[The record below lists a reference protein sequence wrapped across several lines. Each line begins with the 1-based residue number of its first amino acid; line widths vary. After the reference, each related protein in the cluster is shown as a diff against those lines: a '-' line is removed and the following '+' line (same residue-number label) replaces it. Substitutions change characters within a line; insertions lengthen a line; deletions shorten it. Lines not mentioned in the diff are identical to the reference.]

1 MYCLKLYKCEYF
13 MGEIIAI
20 VSGKG
25 GVGKTTL
32 TGNLGIALAELGYS
46 VLMIDADLAMAN
58 LSLLMGL
65 KTPPIT
71 IHDVLLGSAPA
82 QDAIYDGPS
91 GVKIIPAGLSISFYT
106 RVDVER
112 LVAITRDLQKKFDYI
127 LIDSP
132 AGIEKNV
139 IAAMSASTQILLITE
154 PTAPSVADAFKAK
167 IVAQRLNQRVLGVI
181 VNKHSNTKGEIS
193 ENEIIKMLE
202 LPSYGKIPYSEDIR
216 ESFLLKKI
224 KPVLVHNPSC
234 SSANSFRAVARRI
247 SGKEV
252 DTDIKPEKKKLFS
265 GFFTALK
272 NIFKKK

>member
-1 MYCLKLYKCEYF
+1 MYCLKLYKCENE

-82 QDAIYDGPS
+82 VDAIYDGPS

-139 IAAMSASTQILLITE
+139 IAAMSASTQILLVTE

-181 VNKHSNTKGEIS
+181 INKHSNTKGEIS
-193 ENEIIKMLE
+193 ENEIMKMLE

-234 SSANSFRAVARRI
+234 ASANSFRSVARKI

>member
-13 MGEIIAI
+13 MSEIIAI

-181 VNKHSNTKGEIS
+181 VNKYSNTKGEIS

>member
-1 MYCLKLYKCEYF
+1 

-32 TGNLGIALAELGYS
+32 VGNLGIALAELKYS

-82 QDAIYDGPS
+82 QDAIYDCPAGA
-91 GVKIIPAGLSISFYT
+91 KMIPAGLSVSFYT
-106 RVDVER
+106 RVDIDR
-112 LVAITRDLQKKFDYI
+112 LVAVTKDLQQKFDYI

-139 IAAMSASTQILLITE
+139 VAAMSAATQIMLITE

-167 IVAQRLNQRVLGVI
+167 IVAQRLNQRVMGVI
-181 VNKHSNTKGEIS
+181 INKCSNTKGEIS
-193 ENEIIKMLE
+193 ETEIMKMLE

-224 KPVLVHNPSC
+224 KPVIVYKPS
-234 SSANSFRAVARRI
+234 SPAANSFRAIARRVT
-247 SGKEV
+247 GKEV
-252 DTDIKPEKKKLFS
+252 DTDVKPEKKGFFS
-265 GFFTALK
+265 GFFAALK
-272 NIFKKK
+272 NIFSKKTKGK

>member
-1 MYCLKLYKCEYF
+1 
-13 MGEIIAI
+13 MGEIFAI

-25 GVGKTTL
+25 GVGKTTF
-32 TGNLGIALAELGYS
+32 TGNLGIAFSEMGYS
-46 VLMIDADLAMAN
+46 VLLIDADLAMAN

-71 IHDVLLGSAPA
+71 IHDVLLGSVPA
-82 QDAIYDGPS
+82 TDAIYDCAK

-106 RVDVER
+106 RADVER
-112 LVAITRDLQKKFDYI
+112 LVAITKDLQKKFDFI

-139 IAAMSASTQILLITE
+139 IAAMSASSQILLITE
-154 PTAPSVADAFKAK
+154 PTVPSVADAFKAK

-181 VNKHSNTKGEIS
+181 INKHSGIKGEIS
-193 ENEIIKMLE
+193 EQEIMKMLE
-202 LPSYGKIPYSEDIR
+202 LPCYGKIPYSDDIR

-224 KPVLVHNPSC
+224 KPLLAHNPS
-234 SSANSFRAVARRI
+234 SPAANSFRSIARKL

-252 DTDIKPEKKKLFS
+252 DVLKTEKKGLFA
-265 GFFTALK
+265 GFFQVLRS
-272 NIFKKK
+272 ILRKKK

>member
-1 MYCLKLYKCEYF
+1 

-32 TGNLGIALAELGYS
+32 TGNLGIALSELGYS
-46 VLMIDADLAMAN
+46 VLLIDADLAMAN

-82 QDAIYDGPS
+82 NDAIYEGPK

-112 LVAITRDLQKKFDYI
+112 LVAITKDLQKKFDYI

-167 IVAQRLNQRVLGVI
+167 IVAQRLNQRVLGVV
-181 VNKHSNTKGEIS
+181 VNKVSNTKGEVS
-193 ENEIIKMLE
+193 ELEIIKMLE
-202 LPSYGKIPYSEDIR
+202 LPSYGKIPYSDDIR

-224 KPVLVHNPSC
+224 KPILVHNPNC
-234 SSANSFRAVARRI
+234 IAANSFRAVARKI
-247 SGKEV
+247 TGKEV
-252 DTDIKPEKKKLFS
+252 DVTQVEKKGLFS
-265 GFFTALK
+265 GLIEALK
-272 NIFKKK
+272 NIFKKKKGVKTD

>member
-1 MYCLKLYKCEYF
+1 

-32 TGNLGIALAELGYS
+32 TGNLGIALAELGFS

-65 KTPPIT
+65 KAPPIT
-71 IHDVLLGSAPA
+71 IHDVLLGSSPA
-82 QDAIYDGPS
+82 KDAIYDGPS
-91 GVKIIPAGLSISFYT
+91 GIKIIPAGLSISFYT
-106 RVDVER
+106 RVDIER
-112 LVAITRDLQKKFDYI
+112 LVATTKDLQKSFDFI

-181 VNKHSNTKGEIS
+181 VNKHSDTKGEIS
-193 ENEIIKMLE
+193 ENEIMKMLE
-202 LPSYGKIPYSEDIR
+202 LPSYGKIPYSDEIR

-224 KPVLVHNPSC
+224 MPVLVHNPSC
-234 SSANSFRAVARRI
+234 VSANSFRAVARRI

-252 DTDIKPEKKKLFS
+252 DTDIKPEKKRLFS
-265 GFFTALK
+265 GFFSK
-272 NIFKKK
+272 IKKIFSKKK